1 MAVEITLPKLGLTME
16 EGTVEEWLVADGD
29 VISVGTP
36 LLRLATDKIDVDV
49 EAEAEGILAR
59 AVPDGTTLPPG
70 AVLGWLLE
78 AGEAAPGGAS
88 ALPGVPVTPEP
99 SGDATVAGGAGPSTS
114 GSSNH
119 GTEAGHEGGRQ
130 FSSPNARRVAAEL
143 GVDISQVRG
152 TGPNGRVIS
161 EDVEDAVAAG
171 TPRTTSPLARR
182 DAQQA
187 GIDINSVQTDS
198 GFVTRK
204 DVRDAISSQAASPA
218 PSNAP
223 YATDATPATSA
234 PSAAEAAKPAVA
246 STPAPTANG
255 IARLQE
261 TASIIPM
268 KGMRGTIAARMVQS
282 LTEMAQLTH
291 GYEVTMDAVVDLR
304 ATLKEQYRDLGLQ
317 VPSLNDFV
325 VRAASLALRKHP
337 ILNATIVDKEIHLLR
352 HIHMGM
358 AVAVPG
364 GLMVPVIR
372 DADTLSIFELARVTR
387 ELAED
392 CRSGSISLDTL
403 EGGTFAVTSLG
414 TYGVDMFTPVINPG
428 NVGILGVGRLRESGR
443 WEGERFVK
451 TQVLTLSLT
460 FDHRVVDGAP
470 AAEFLQTVNGLLARP
485 LVLLPGA

>member
-1 MAVEITLPKLGLTME
+1 MAIEVTLPKLGLTME
-16 EGTVEEWLVADGD
+16 EGTLEEWLVNDGD
-29 VISVGTP
+29 LITVGTP

-49 EAEAEGILAR
+49 EAEADGIMAR
-59 AVPDGTTLPPG
+59 AVPNGTTLPPG
-70 AVLGWLLE
+70 AVLGWLL
-78 AGEAAPGGAS
+78 APGEAAPAGAAPVAVAAVVDEAS
-88 ALPGVPVTPEP
+88 SVVAAAPAAAVVP
-99 SGDATVAGGAGPSTS
+99 
-114 GSSNH
+114 
-119 GTEAGHEGGRQ
+119 EGGRQ
-130 FSSPNARRVAAEL
+130 FVSPNARRVAEQL
-143 GVDISQVRG
+143 GVDIAQVAG
-152 TGPNGRVIS
+152 TGPNGRVVS
-161 EDVEDAVAAG
+161 EDVEAAAAAG
-171 TPRTTSPLARR
+171 SAKITSPLARR
-182 DAQQA
+182 DAAQA
-187 GIDINSVQTDS
+187 GIDINAVQTDT

-204 DVRDAISSQAASPA
+204 DVRDAISGQVVTPPA
-218 PSNAP
+218 P
-223 YATDATPATSA
+223 
-234 PSAAEAAKPAVA
+234 AAKAGAVA
-246 STPAPTANG
+246 SM
-255 IARLQE
+255 QE

-291 GYEVTMDAVVDLR
+291 GFEVTMDAVVDLR
-304 ATLKEQYRDLGLQ
+304 GTLKEQYRDLGLQ
-317 VPSLNDFV
+317 VPSLNDFI

-337 ILNATIVDKEIHLLR
+337 ILDSSCVEKEIHLLS

-372 DADTLSIFELARVTR
+372 DADTLSIFELARITR

-392 CRSGSISLDTL
+392 CRAGSISLDAL

-428 NVGILGVGRLRESGR
+428 NVGILGVGRLREGGK

-470 AAEFLQTVNGLLARP
+470 AAEFLQTVNELLARP

>member
-1 MAVEITLPKLGLTME
+1 MAIEVTLPKLGLTME
-16 EGTVEEWLVADGD
+16 EGTLEEWLVNDGD
-29 VISVGTP
+29 VISIGTP

-49 EAEAEGILAR
+49 EAEAEGIMAR
-59 AVPDGTTLPPG
+59 AVPNGTTLPPG
-70 AVLGWLLE
+70 AVLGWLL
-78 AGEAAPGGAS
+78 APGEAAPAGATPI
-88 ALPGVPVTPEP
+88 AAPVAAETAAP
-99 SGDATVAGGAGPSTS
+99 AGAPT
-114 GSSNH
+114 
-119 GTEAGHEGGRQ
+119 AAIVHEGGRQ
-130 FSSPNARRVAAEL
+130 FVSPNARRVADQL
-143 GVDISQVRG
+143 GVDVAQVAG
-152 TGPNGRVIS
+152 TGPNGRVVS
-161 EDVEDAVAAG
+161 EDVEAAAASG
-171 TPRTTSPLARR
+171 SAKITSPLARR
-182 DAQQA
+182 DAAQA
-187 GIDINSVQTDS
+187 GIDINAVQTDN

-204 DVRDAISSQAASPA
+204 DVREAISGQVV
-218 PSNAP
+218 
-223 YATDATPATSA
+223 TPSA
-234 PSAAEAAKPAVA
+234 PAAAAPGAVA
-246 STPAPTANG
+246 SM
-255 IARLQE
+255 QE

-291 GYEVTMDAVVDLR
+291 GFEVTMDAVVDLR
-304 ATLKEQYRDLGLQ
+304 GTLKEQYRDLGLQ
-317 VPSLNDFV
+317 VPSLNDFI

-337 ILNATIVDKEIHLLR
+337 ILNSTIVEKEIHVLS

-392 CRSGSISLDTL
+392 CRAGSISLDAL

-428 NVGILGVGRLRESGR
+428 NVGILGVGRLREGGK

-451 TQVLTLSLT
+451 TQLLTLSLT

-470 AAEFLQTVNGLLARP
+470 AAEFLQTVNELLARP

>member
-1 MAVEITLPKLGLTME
+1 V
-16 EGTVEEWLVADGD
+16 
-29 VISVGTP
+29 
-36 LLRLATDKIDVDV
+36 
-49 EAEAEGILAR
+49 
-59 AVPDGTTLPPG
+59 
-70 AVLGWLLE
+70 
-78 AGEAAPGGAS
+78 
-88 ALPGVPVTPEP
+88 
-99 SGDATVAGGAGPSTS
+99 
-114 GSSNH
+114 
-119 GTEAGHEGGRQ
+119 HEGGRQ
-130 FSSPNARRVAAEL
+130 FVSPNARRVADQL
-143 GVDISQVRG
+143 GVDVAQVAG
-152 TGPNGRVIS
+152 TGPNGRVVS
-161 EDVEDAVAAG
+161 EDVEAAAAAG
-171 TPRTTSPLARR
+171 SAKITSPLARR
-182 DAQQA
+182 DAAQA
-187 GIDINSVQTDS
+187 GIDINAVQTDT

-204 DVRDAISSQAASPA
+204 DVRDAISGQVVTPPA
-218 PSNAP
+218 P
-223 YATDATPATSA
+223 
-234 PSAAEAAKPAVA
+234 AAKAGAVA
-246 STPAPTANG
+246 SM
-255 IARLQE
+255 QE

-291 GYEVTMDAVVDLR
+291 GFEVTMDAVVDLR
-304 ATLKEQYRDLGLQ
+304 GTLKEQYRDLGLQ
-317 VPSLNDFV
+317 VPSLNDFI

-337 ILNATIVDKEIHLLR
+337 ILNSTIVDKEIHLLS

-372 DADTLSIFELARVTR
+372 DADTLSIFELARITR

-392 CRSGSISLDTL
+392 CRAGSISLDSL

-428 NVGILGVGRLRESGR
+428 NVGILGVGRLREGGK

-470 AAEFLQTVNGLLARP
+470 AAEFLQTVNELLARP

>member
-1 MAVEITLPKLGLTME
+1 MAIEVTLPKLGLTME
-16 EGTVEEWLVADGD
+16 EGTLEEWLVNDGD
-29 VISVGTP
+29 LITVGTP

-49 EAEAEGILAR
+49 EAEADGIMAR
-59 AVPDGTTLPPG
+59 AVPNGTTLPPG
-70 AVLGWLLE
+70 AVLGWLL
-78 AGEAAPGGAS
+78 APGEAAPAGA
-88 ALPGVPVTPEP
+88 APVAAA
-99 SGDATVAGGAGPSTS
+99 ATAVAETAAPVSV
-114 GSSNH
+114 
-119 GTEAGHEGGRQ
+119 APAAAIVHEGGRQ
-130 FSSPNARRVAAEL
+130 FVSPNARRVADQL
-143 GVDISQVRG
+143 GVDVTQVVG
-152 TGPNGRVIS
+152 TGPSGRVVS
-161 EDVEDAVAAG
+161 EDVEAAAASG
-171 TPRTTSPLARR
+171 SAKITSPLARR
-182 DAQQA
+182 DAAQA
-187 GIDINSVQTDS
+187 GIDINAVQTDN

-204 DVRDAISSQAASPA
+204 DVRDAISGQVV
-218 PSNAP
+218 
-223 YATDATPATSA
+223 TPAA
-234 PSAAEAAKPAVA
+234 PAAAAAPAGAVA
-246 STPAPTANG
+246 SM
-255 IARLQE
+255 QE

-291 GYEVTMDAVVDLR
+291 GFEVTMDAVVDLR
-304 ATLKEQYRDLGLQ
+304 GTLKEQYRDLGLQ
-317 VPSLNDFV
+317 VPSLNDFI

-337 ILNATIVDKEIHLLR
+337 ILNSTIVDKEIHLLS

-392 CRSGSISLDTL
+392 CRAGSISLDAL

-428 NVGILGVGRLRESGR
+428 NVGILGVGRLREGGK

-470 AAEFLQTVNGLLARP
+470 AAEFLQTVNELLARP

>member
-1 MAVEITLPKLGLTME
+1 MAIEVTLPKLGLTME
-16 EGTVEEWLVADGD
+16 EGTLEEWLVNDGD
-29 VISVGTP
+29 LITVGTP

-49 EAEAEGILAR
+49 EAEADGIMAR
-59 AVPDGTTLPPG
+59 AVPNGTTLPPG
-70 AVLGWLLE
+70 AVLGWLL
-78 AGEAAPGGAS
+78 APGEAAPAGA
-88 ALPGVPVTPEP
+88 APV
-99 SGDATVAGGAGPSTS
+99 AVAAVVDEA
-114 GSSNH
+114 SSVV
-119 GTEAGHEGGRQ
+119 AAAPAAAVVHEGGRQ
-130 FSSPNARRVAAEL
+130 FVSPNARRVADQL
-143 GVDISQVRG
+143 GVDVSQVAG
-152 TGPNGRVIS
+152 TGPNGRVVS
-161 EDVEDAVAAG
+161 EDVEAAAAAG
-171 TPRTTSPLARR
+171 SAKITSPLARR
-182 DAQQA
+182 DAAQA
-187 GIDINSVQTDS
+187 GIDINAVQTDT

-204 DVRDAISSQAASPA
+204 DVRDAISGQVVTPPA
-218 PSNAP
+218 P
-223 YATDATPATSA
+223 
-234 PSAAEAAKPAVA
+234 AAKAGAVA
-246 STPAPTANG
+246 SM
-255 IARLQE
+255 QE

-291 GYEVTMDAVVDLR
+291 GFEVTMDAVVDLR
-304 ATLKEQYRDLGLQ
+304 GTLKEQYRDLGLQ
-317 VPSLNDFV
+317 VPSLNDFI

-337 ILNATIVDKEIHLLR
+337 ILNSTIVDKEIHLLS

-372 DADTLSIFELARVTR
+372 DADTLSIFELARITR

-392 CRSGSISLDTL
+392 CRAGSISLDSL

-428 NVGILGVGRLRESGR
+428 NVGILGVGRLREGGK

-470 AAEFLQTVNGLLARP
+470 AAEFLQTVNELLARP